1 MNTQVQNKDSGGGD
15 LVEDRLRETEG
26 QEEHQRS
33 RTIKP
38 SLTERT
44 TEDHNKKIHLSGTCV
59 QKRAEVRQCQMFMV

>member
-44 TEDHNKKIHLSGTCV
+44 MEGHNKKICL
-59 QKRAEVRQCQMFMV
+59 